1 MGRLAGLSAVI
12 AMGLATAVV
21 PAAATASAATVPLVD
36 SGERPKHVVLVDW
49 DGIDPDYLDRAALPH
64 LDALTRAGSLTVA
77 KGTYKTVSNPVR
89 ASMST
94 GAYPQTHGNVA
105 HVYDA
110 VVNRA
115 TGQSRFLAA
124 QTIAES
130 LAEHGRTVA
139 SVQWYM
145 VENHGVRYGDP
156 HHLYVQPGGRCAAR
170 VDAAV
175 AILRGAAVDSGGQP
189 VTVQAIP
196 DLLAVY
202 CSELDEIG
210 HAKGPGATEIP
221 ATLIE
226 LDRQL
231 GRLVDAVN
239 NAGIS
244 DETAFL
250 VTGDHGM
257 RLWTSSLVP
266 QVEDALTEAGYSPQV
281 IYSGERPRPATDV
294 VIVGAERVG
303 TVSLRGPAA
312 TDTNRAHVAD
322 VLSRLPQIS
331 QVVDAD
337 RLRALHAS
345 PREGDMVAEAEPPW
359 AFVRRSLPAGQV
371 RGGHGSLEE
380 IKVPLLL
387 SGNAFCRRR
396 PRDPELV
403 DVAPTIAA
411 LLGVPAPAQSQGRV
425 LGEVMRS
432 RGCRADD

>member
-1 MGRLAGLSAVI
+1 
-12 AMGLATAVV
+12 
-21 PAAATASAATVPLVD
+21 
-36 SGERPKHVVLVDW
+36 
-49 DGIDPDYLDRAALPH
+49 
-64 LDALTRAGSLTVA
+64 
-77 KGTYKTVSNPVR
+77 
-89 ASMST
+89 
-94 GAYPQTHGNVA
+94 
-105 HVYDA
+105 
-110 VVNRA
+110 
-115 TGQSRFLAA
+115 
-124 QTIAES
+124 
-130 LAEHGRTVA
+130 
-139 SVQWYM
+139 
-145 VENHGVRYGDP
+145 
-156 HHLYVQPGGRCAAR
+156 
-170 VDAAV
+170 
-175 AILRGAAVDSGGQP
+175 VDSGGQP
-189 VTVQAIP
+189 VTDRTTP
-196 DLLAVY
+196 HLLAVY
-202 CSELDEIG
+202 CSELDEVG
-210 HAKGPGATEIP
+210 HAEGPAGTDIP
-221 ATLIE
+221 AVLIE

-231 GRLVDAVN
+231 GRLVAAVDDAGVS
-239 NAGIS
+239 G
-244 DETAFL
+244 ETAFL

-257 RLWTSSLVP
+257 SRWTSTLVP
-266 QVEDALTEAGYSPQV
+266 QVENALTEAGYQPQV
-281 IYSGERPRPATDV
+281 IYSGETPRPATDV